1 MEFKIT
7 LKNKYFKYGYHIKA
21 YGSFKK
27 RKPTKNFGPRNQQQN
42 IPAILSFY
50 SENINISDNDFL

>member
-1 MEFKIT
+1 MEFKTT
-7 LKNKYFKYGYHIKA
+7 LKGKYLKYGYHIKV

-42 IPAILSFY
+42 NPAILSFY
-50 SENINISDNDFL
+50 SENINMLEYDFL